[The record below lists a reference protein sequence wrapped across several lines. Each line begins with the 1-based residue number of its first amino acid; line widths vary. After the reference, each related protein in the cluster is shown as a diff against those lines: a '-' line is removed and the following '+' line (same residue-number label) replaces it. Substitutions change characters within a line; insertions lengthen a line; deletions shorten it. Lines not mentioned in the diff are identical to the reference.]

1 MTPDEV
7 VKVFEWKI
15 KEIQKKEERYPN
27 LVYSGFYT
35 SEKKAL
41 TSAISLIQDYQK
53 LREKLSV
60 EKIEKIYRNQPTRD
74 GYYCGNPTKVAQAII
89 TYLGGGE

>member
-1 MTPDEV
+1 MTMIPDEV
-7 VKVFEWKI
+7 VKNLQDLLKDDWDLMRWK
-15 KEIQKKEERYPN
+15 EAEQAFR
-27 LVYSGFYT
+27 T
-35 SEKKAL
+35 
-41 TSAISLIQDYQK
+41 AISLIQDYQK